1 MISLEQFEEFGRPR
15 TERIFRKFDEVF
27 IHMHAL
33 SLSLIHILRRLWAY
47 RRTRTA

>member
-1 MISLEQFEEFGRPR
+1 MISGAVRGSLAGPR

-33 SLSLIHILRRLWAY
+33 SEHASPVIVAEY
-47 RRTRTA
+47 PG